1 MMIIGTCDE
10 HFPLALR
17 PLPNLEC
24 FPCIRWRDVAP
35 RPSYKLLLLLPSTL
49 RLPSLQA
56 LCIPRS
62 ATVLPIAVPL
72 PMVQLS
78 AMAVVLSAVAVAPL
92 SAAVALSARSR
103 ISEAYPKIRRQ
114 QLSPPKSSRLLAL
127 EETFLAFY
135 WLAHRGLRIVLHVQ
149 IGAALA
155 RLERRLIAMTQ
166 VHVYVEI
173 APIWIMM

>member
-1 MMIIGTCDE
+1 M
-10 HFPLALR
+10 
-17 PLPNLEC
+17 
-24 FPCIRWRDVAP
+24 
-35 RPSYKLLLLLPSTL
+35 
-49 RLPSLQA
+49 
-56 LCIPRS
+56 
-62 ATVLPIAVPL
+62 LPIAVPL

-78 AMAVVLSAVAVAPL
+78 AMAVVLSAVAVAAAVAAGLSAVAVAPL

-127 EETFLAFY
+127 EETLLAFY
-135 WLAHRGLRIVLHVQ
+135 WLAHRGFRIVLHVQ

-166 VHVYVEI
+166 VHVYRRNSSNMDHDV
-173 APIWIMM
+173 IMHIPNHNLIIT